1 MTDIR
6 NKDAKQ
12 REIAEARELQ
22 QIIQDRDKERMKQID
37 SAFMFP
43 RPQRWVKIVEIF
55 MRETPGLR
63 EAMRD
68 NALLARQ
75 QREEAGIWN
84 EKIRTKD
91 NPDMRLGMVMPPAVL
106 NILETCDPEF
116 KEVMA
121 SSENPKA
128 QKKMF
133 RMLTKAFPQFVVPQD
148 LKS

>member
-6 NKDAKQ
+6 TKDAKQ
-12 REIAEARELQ
+12 KELAEARELQ
-22 QIIQDRDKERMKQID
+22 QILADRDKERMKMID
-37 SAFMFP
+37 NAFMFP

-55 MRETPGLR
+55 ARETPGLR

-68 NALLARQ
+68 NAALARQ
-75 QREEAGIWN
+75 QREDAGVWN
-84 EKIRTKD
+84 DKIKMKD

-106 NILETCDPEF
+106 TILETCDPEF

-121 SSENPKA
+121 SSENPKS

-133 RMLTKAFPQFVVPQD
+133 RMLTKAFPQFVVPSD

>member
-6 NKDAKQ
+6 NKDTQ
-12 REIAEARELQ
+12 RKEIQEARELKAYM
-22 QIIQDRDKERMKQID
+22 DERDKERMKLINN
-37 SAFMFP
+37 AFMFP
-43 RPQRWVKIVEIF
+43 RPQRWVKIVDIF
-55 MRETPGLR
+55 VHETPGLK

-75 QREEAGIWN
+75 QREDAGVWN
-84 EKIRTKD
+84 EKVTMKGGE
-91 NPDMRLGMVMPPAVL
+91 MRLGMVMPPAVL
-106 NILETCDPEF
+106 TILETCDPEF

-121 SSENPKA
+121 SNENPKA

-133 RMLTKAFPQFVVPQD
+133 RLLTKAFPQFVVPSD